1 MRGLPRGTA
10 PGQCPAAGR
19 GRGVSPPRDARGAQP
34 SSRDAGPWAHGT
46 RGSPEGE
53 ESEDFA
59 GVPLWDSPPG
69 VFPIFPGRERGIEA
83 WRTSGTGGAP
93 RWSCAHTQ
101 HRCPRLRWSCA
112 HSLHKIPR
120 RVKLG
125 LRLSEK
131 KVAWAVPKPSIFA
144 ILSPKTVN
152 SAKQAKNHSEIIN
165 FWKL

>member
-112 HSLHKIPR
+112 HSLHRIPR

-131 KVAWAVPKPSIFA
+131 RSLGRSQNHPFSRFYHPK
-144 ILSPKTVN
+144 
-152 SAKQAKNHSEIIN
+152 Q
-165 FWKL
+165 